1 MKKIVI
7 TLATVGIVG
16 LSGCASNAPAPT
28 VTVTAT
34 PEVTTPAPDP
44 APVLTDE
51 EVFIMALENEFGP
64 LTPKQEKRL
73 IDFAYDVCVSFETVV
88 VNKTIRYLVSLMESS
103 SEAKTLGYVVGAG
116 TEAFCPQYSRYSG
129 MSA

>member
-1 MKKIVI
+1 MKTVI
-7 TLATVGIVG
+7 ALATVGILG
-16 LSGCASNAPAPT
+16 LAGCATSTPAPT

-34 PEVTTPAPDP
+34 PEVAPPTPES

-73 IDFAYDVCVSFETVV
+73 IDFAYDVCVSFETVG
-88 VNKTIRYLVSLMESS
+88 VNKTVRYLVSLMDTSKQ
-103 SEAKTLGYVVGAG
+103 AKTLGYVVGAG
-116 TEAFCPQYSRYSG
+116 TEAFCPEFSRYSG